1 MRRILSS
8 LTVLVIGLSVHAQF
22 YTIENKHV
30 KKTGKPVVQVEN
42 AKENAKVSNTLKED
56 IQSSEE
62 YFELPEHK
70 DIAIE
75 YDIPLFVSVRDSM
88 MWPYHWT
95 S

>member
-30 KKTGKPVVQVEN
+30 KKTDKPVVQVEN
-42 AKENAKVSNTLKED
+42 AQENAKVSNTLKED

-62 YFELPEHK
+62 YLNCQSTK
-70 DIAIE
+70 I
-75 YDIPLFVSVRDSM
+75 
-88 MWPYHWT
+88 
-95 S
+95 